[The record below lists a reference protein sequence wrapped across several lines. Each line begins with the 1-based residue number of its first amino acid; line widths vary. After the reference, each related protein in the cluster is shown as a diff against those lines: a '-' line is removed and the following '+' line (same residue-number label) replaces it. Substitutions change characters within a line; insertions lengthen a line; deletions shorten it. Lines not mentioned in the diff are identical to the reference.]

1 MGVYQLT
8 EFRVA
13 DREELGV
20 YAETAGRL
28 VAEHGGR
35 LLATSYAPACE
46 VVEGNL
52 EQGTVVFI
60 HGWPS
65 REAFRRFYDSDQYQ
79 AARRHRVRG
88 SNDGRVVLLGSTAAA
103 DHAVRPVAAAVLCH
117 SNRLLV
123 WEDRNPETGEV
134 VYVPLAGGIEFG
146 ERGADA
152 IARELQEEI
161 GATVTRLDY
170 LGALE
175 EIYDWGAEKRHEL
188 YLVYDVDVAE
198 REVYEAEQLTVVEPD
213 GRRYAAHWR
222 SLDDFRGE
230 KRLVPDGLL
239 ALIDSR
245 AGVS

>member
-20 YAETAGRL
+20 YAETAARL
-28 VAEHGGR
+28 VEEHGGR
-35 LLATSYAPACE
+35 LLATSHSPGCE
-46 VVEGNL
+46 VVEGSL
-52 EQGTVVFI
+52 EQGTVLFI
-60 HGWPS
+60 HGWPT
-65 REAFRRFYDSDQYQ
+65 REAFRRFYDSDRYQ

-88 SNDGRVVLLGSTAAA
+88 SNDGRLVLLEATAP
-103 DHAVRPVAAAVLCH
+103 AVTAIRPVAAAVLCR

-123 WEDRNPETGEV
+123 WEDRNPETREV
-134 VYVPLAGGIEFG
+134 VCVPLAGGIEFG

-161 GATVTRLDY
+161 GATATRLDF

-198 REVYEAEQLTVVEPD
+198 EQVYEAEALEVVEPD
-213 GRRYAAHWR
+213 GRRYMARWR

-230 KRLVPDGLL
+230 ERLVPDGLL

-245 AGVS
+245 AAAS

>member
-1 MGVYQLT
+1 VGVYQLT

-13 DREELGV
+13 DREELDV

-28 VAEHGGR
+28 VEEHGGR
-35 LLATSYAPACE
+35 LLATSHSPGCE
-46 VVEGNL
+46 IVEGDL

-65 REAFRRFYDSDQYQ
+65 REAFRRFYDSDRYQ

-88 SNDGRVVLLGSTAAA
+88 SSDGRLVLLETTAPAVAA
-103 DHAVRPVAAAVLCH
+103 IRPVAAAVLCR

-134 VYVPLAGGIEFG
+134 VCVPLAGGIEFG
-146 ERGADA
+146 EPGADA

-161 GATVTRLDY
+161 GATATRLDY

-175 EIYDWGAEKRHEL
+175 EIYDWGGERRHEL

-198 REVYEAEQLTVVEPD
+198 QEVYEAELTVVEPD
-213 GRRYAAHWR
+213 GRQYIARWC
-222 SLDDFRGE
+222 SLDEFRGE

-245 AGVS
+245 AAAS